1 MFRRIPRRDDEESRS
16 LVTIFIE
23 GKPIQVPTGEMVAAA
38 VLASGLGWV
47 RSTPVSGA
55 PRMPYCLMGVCFECL
70 MEIDGVPNSQAC
82 MTQVREG
89 MRVERQA
96 GVRPFSEV

>member
-1 MFRRIPRRDDEESRS
+1 MFRRIPRRDDEDSRS

-47 RSTPVSGA
+47 R
-55 PRMPYCLMGVCFECL
+55 MPYCLMGVCFECL

-82 MTQVREG
+82 MTRVREG
-89 MRVERQA
+89 MRVKRQA
-96 GVRPFSEV
+96 GVRPLSEV